1 MMDWRKQ
8 IHRLQ
13 VDITSH
19 CNARC
24 AGCSRN
30 IMGGEKQPWLPL
42 NHFPVDVWKRLA
54 EEDTRGWHIN
64 ELKLN
69 GSWGDAGMHPKLPD
83 MMYTFSAAHPETAI
97 RICTN
102 GGTHNEAW
110 WAELGTALSERA
122 DAHVVDFAID
132 GLSDTH
138 SIYRRSTSFE
148 KVIANA
154 IAFAKAGGNARWVM
168 TLFDHNIHQI
178 DEARETARTSGFGSF
193 SPRYSILRNGRVSTP
208 TEDYLIPTDKAEEI
222 PLPDYI
228 AFTEQ
233 ANTIARKM
241 FQAVSNKMENT
252 LCPWYN
258 GGVIQLDP
266 WARVWPCC
274 HIADYA
280 VSEDPSSAK
289 HYAQI
294 QADIDDQNFNSLHH
308 HSLGDVLSGEWYQE
322 RLPNI
327 VNTAKWRACEMIC
340 IKPAAK
346 RNF

>member
-1 MMDWRKQ
+1 MDWRKQ

-13 VDITSH
+13 VDVTSY

-30 IMGGEKQPWLPL
+30 ISGGEKQPWLKL
-42 NHFPVDVWKRLA
+42 NHFDIDVWNRLA
-54 EEDTRGWHIN
+54 EVDTHGWVIN

-69 GSWGDAGMHPKLPD
+69 GTWGDAGMHPKLPE
-83 MMYTFSAAHPETAI
+83 MMYTFCAAHPETAI

-110 WAELGTALSERA
+110 WAKLGKALSERA

-154 IAFAKAGGNARWVM
+154 RAFAAAGGNARWIM

-178 DEARETARTSGFGSF
+178 EDAQKLAAECGFGSYGA
-193 SPRYSILRNGRVSTP
+193 RYSILRNGRVMTP
-208 TEDYLIPTDKAEEI
+208 DEDYVIKTDIAEAT
-222 PLPDYI
+222 PLPEFVS
-228 AFTEQ
+228 FTAQ
-233 ANTIARKM
+233 ADIIARKM
-241 FQAVSNKMENT
+241 FSAVSDKMSDS

-258 GGVIQLDP
+258 SGLLQIDP
-266 WARVWPCC
+266 WSRIWPCC
-274 HIADYA
+274 HVADYA
-280 VSEDPSSAK
+280 VSEDPSSTK
-289 HYAQI
+289 HYTQI
-294 QADIDDQNFNSLHH
+294 QADIDDQDFNSLHH
-308 HSLGDVLSGEWYQE
+308 HSLGDILSGEWYQN

-327 VNTAKWRACEMIC
+327 VNTVKWKSCEMIC